1 MQRLAYIDGAFIPY
15 EDARIPLDDRS
26 LFFGDAVYDACL
38 GMHGRIHALREHIGR
53 FFTNAAL
60 LRISY
65 RCTEEELSAILR
77 QAASFFEAPCFLY
90 MQLSRTSPQRIH
102 TVGSEASS
110 RLLITV
116 TPSPLPDGHD
126 TVRLVPVT
134 DNRYGLCAI
143 KTVNLLPNVLAATSA
158 AQRQADEAVF
168 IKDGYVTECSHSN
181 IFILKDGVLITRPT
195 DGTILPGITRARL
208 ISCAEALSMPVKERA
223 FTLAELTEA
232 DDILITSSSKL
243 CRRATLLH
251 APDEGVATE
260 EAVQLCRA
268 MREDF
273 FSEVG
278 K

>member
-1 MQRLAYIDGAFIPY
+1 
-15 EDARIPLDDRS
+15 
-26 LFFGDAVYDACL
+26 
-38 GMHGRIHALREHIGR
+38 
-53 FFTNAAL
+53 
-60 LRISY
+60 
-65 RCTEEELSAILR
+65 
-77 QAASFFEAPCFLY
+77 
-90 MQLSRTSPQRIH
+90 
-102 TVGSEASS
+102 
-110 RLLITV
+110 
-116 TPSPLPDGHD
+116 LPDGHD
-126 TVRLVPVT
+126 TARLVPVT

-208 ISCAEALSMPVKERA
+208 ISCAATLSIPVKERA